1 MHSTHNFFWLVF
13 FALAVLALPA
23 CSGGGSSSAPAAPPI
38 ADGGDPGEG
47 SEGSEGGGSGGSTDG
62 EACDASAQIDFVE
75 SVTDS
80 WYLWYDEMASINKAD
95 YDSAQAY
102 LDARLQPLL
111 DDGRDRGFSYMT
123 TITED
128 ETNISSGAYVGFG
141 FRSTSTSSQLFI
153 IDV

>member
-1 MHSTHNFFWLVF
+1 MQWWGWFECTCTRPRLIADGGRPGDSGGSS
-13 FALAVLALPA
+13 
-23 CSGGGSSSAPAAPPI
+23 SGGGSS
-38 ADGGDPGEG
+38 DGGP
-47 SEGSEGGGSGGSTDG
+47 TDG
-62 EACDASAQIDFVE
+62 TDDQDACGASAQIDFVE
-75 SVTDS
+75 SITDS
-80 WYLWYDEMASINKAD
+80 WYLWYDEMATVNKAD

-111 DDGRDRGFSYMT
+111 DDGRDKGFSYMT

-153 IDV
+153 I